1 MHNLII
7 CNVQYKSKSIHTS
20 LGEIVQAKG
29 NYDTCPLGWVRN
41 VILKIGIAEIE
52 LHGKMPRIIT
62 SWKCRH
68 ALIPRGDFQKLA
80 CMIFIVLI

>member
-1 MHNLII
+1 MRNLII
-7 CNVQYKSKSIHTS
+7 SIIQYKSKSIHTS

-29 NYDTCPLGWVRN
+29 NYDTCPVGWVRN
-41 VILKIGIAEIE
+41 VILKIGITEIE

-62 SWKCRH
+62 SQKCRR

-80 CMIFIVLI
+80 YMIFIVLI